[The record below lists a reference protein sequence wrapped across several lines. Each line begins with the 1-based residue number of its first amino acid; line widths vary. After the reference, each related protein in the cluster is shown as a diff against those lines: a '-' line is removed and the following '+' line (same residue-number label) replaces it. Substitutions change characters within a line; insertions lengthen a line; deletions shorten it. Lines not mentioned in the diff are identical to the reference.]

1 MFIIT
6 RVPRFAAFFCIAFAV
21 ETSGAARPGTGL
33 SAAEIRRIILDT
45 LG

>member
-1 MFIIT
+1 MSTTT
-6 RVPRFAAFFCIAFAV
+6 RAPRSATLPRTAPAV